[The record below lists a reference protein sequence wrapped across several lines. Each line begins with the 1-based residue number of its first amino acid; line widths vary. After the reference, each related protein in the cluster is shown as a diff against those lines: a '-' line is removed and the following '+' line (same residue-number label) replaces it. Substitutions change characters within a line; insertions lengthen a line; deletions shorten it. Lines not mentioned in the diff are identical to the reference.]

1 MENNKGCIYILTNPS
16 FPKFVKIGYA
26 DDVYQRLNQLNRS
39 ECIPYAFRLYAYY
52 EVSSR
57 LTDLKL
63 HNMIDRLN
71 PNLRAIEDFNGK
83 KRVRE
88 FYAMEAEEAY
98 NILETIAEL
107 NGMQQ
112 NLHLVKPTKEEVN
125 AEEEAA
131 EITGVSIN
139 RHHFKDCIFT
149 SSLTGKTYKGTTSE
163 SGVLSIID
171 LQTNLEVPNNSNPS
185 KKSIIGQAII
195 DLGGT
200 TDNSE
205 TLYQRYRKLTKLIDT
220 HVDLNEKEELVFYIH
235 IKKENINAT
244 GIIVENGFKVLKGSG
259 TSSVAKNSLRSDDLK
274 LRKILEDEK
283 IVVDNKFIQDYIFSS
298 PSAAARQIFRSS
310 VSGQLVWKTKQGI
323 ELKKINY

>member
-1 MENNKGCIYILTNPS
+1 MEKNKGCIYILTNPS

-131 EITGVSIN
+131 EITGVSVN

-171 LQTNLEVPNNSNPS
+171 LQTNLEVPNNSNPT
-185 KKSIIGQAII
+185 KKSIIGQAIL
-195 DLGGT
+195 DLGGK
-200 TDNSE
+200 TDKDE
-205 TLYQRYRKLTKLIDT
+205 TLYQRYRKLTKL
-220 HVDLNEKEELVFYIH
+220 L
-235 IKKENINAT
+235 ENINECEDSNDELVEQRFIKKVSSNDVRVFILRLPKEVQELVDKETNLITLKLGSLSFAEYKYNPDGRFVSGVSKFYKECGFT
-244 GIIVENGFKVLKGSG
+244 RELAMEQNLEVEWII
-259 TSSVAKNSLRSDDLK
+259 KNST
-274 LRKILEDEK
+274 IE
-283 IVVDNKFIQDYIFSS
+283 VV
-298 PSAAARQIFRSS
+298 
-310 VSGQLVWKTKQGI
+310 
-323 ELKKINY
+323 KKS